1 MLLEALLWSLFLT
14 PFASGLLAT
23 LMPSARAAL
32 ATMCVGVVASSALA
46 GMAISNV
53 FPGRVIFA
61 AGKWIFFDP
70 LSAYNLA
77 VMELIFLLCSGYAWI
92 YFKDEIA
99 SGGMSAR
106 QGRTFAGLWCGT
118 LGAMTL
124 VLTSNNVGMM
134 WVGLEAT
141 TLLTAFLICTH
152 KSKASLEATWKYI
165 LICSVGIAFAFMGTI
180 LVVISVRHLHLDPQ
194 SRLLWTVLKE
204 NGALL
209 DPSIAKAAFIFL
221 LVGYGAKAGL
231 APMHNWLP
239 DAHSQAPAPVSAVF
253 SGFLLNAA
261 LYCLLRYVPIV
272 EAATGGEGWCTRLL
286 VGFGLLSILAAAAF
300 IPFQTDMK
308 RLLAYC
314 SIEHVGIIILGV
326 GLGGVGVFAA
336 LFHTLNHS
344 LAKTLSFFAAG
355 RLGQRFGSHEF
366 SKMSGAASVSPL
378 WGTSAFVSFLALIG
392 LVPFSIFMSKFQII
406 KAAADN
412 ASWTAMGLMLLGIVI
427 IFIGML
433 GRALP
438 LAWGQPEKPS
448 QPEKSTL
455 MEWILAAVPLTL
467 LLALGLWMPEHLR
480 QMLEAAAAVLA
491 PHIPP
496 ARVFLSGGAP

>member
-1 MLLEALLWSLFLT
+1 MLKEALLWSLFLT
-14 PFASGLLAT
+14 PFTTGLLAT

-32 ATMCVGVVASSALA
+32 ATMCAGVLASGALAVVAVT
-46 GMAISNV
+46 AI
-53 FPGRVIFA
+53 FPDKMIFA
-61 AGKWIFFDP
+61 AGKWLFFDP

-77 VMELIFLLCSGYAWI
+77 VMELIFSLCSGYAWV
-92 YFKDEIA
+92 YFKPEIA
-99 SGGMSAR
+99 SGELSAR
-106 QGRTFAGLWCGT
+106 QGRIFAGLWCGT

-124 VLTSNNVGMM
+124 VLVSNNVGMM

-180 LVVISVRHLHLDPQ
+180 LVVISVRHLQLDPHD
-194 SRLLWTVLKE
+194 RLLWTVLREKA
-204 NGALL
+204 ALL
-209 DPSIAKAAFIFL
+209 DPSIAKAAFIFM

-272 EAATGGEGWCTRLL
+272 ETATGGTGWCMRLL
-286 VGFGLLSILAAAAF
+286 IGFGLLSILAAATF
-300 IPFQTDMK
+300 IPFQSDMK

-326 GLGGVGVFAA
+326 GLGGVGILAA

-355 RLGQRFGSHEF
+355 RLGQEFGSHEF
-366 SKMSGAASVSPL
+366 GKMTGAMRVSPL
-378 WGTSAFVSFLALIG
+378 WGTSVFVSFLALIG
-392 LVPFSIFMSKFQII
+392 LVPFSIFMSKFQIV
-406 KAAADN
+406 KAAADGG
-412 ASWTAMGLMLLGIVI
+412 SWTAMGLMLLGVGI
-427 IFIGML
+427 IFVGML
-433 GRALP
+433 NRILP
-438 LAWGQPEKPS
+438 LAWGQAATTA
-448 QPEKSTL
+448 QPRHVEIL
-455 MEWILAAVPLTL
+455 ELILAGIPLIL
-467 LLALGLWMPEHLR
+467 LLVLGLWMPEHLHR
-480 QMLEAAAAVLA
+480 MLEAAAAVLNPYA
-491 PHIPP
+491 SPVLHTVPP
-496 ARVFLSGGAP
+496 L